1 MDGIGERISLIIE
14 KRNLKKVQF
23 ANAINVDQSYVSQ
36 LAAGKRNPSDRTIA
50 DICREFGVSE
60 LWLRTGEGEM
70 FIDLGE
76 EEELLQAMEEIH
88 LSDDVLI
95 KEIILT
101 YWRMPDDEK
110 AALRKMVETLLKM
123 HKEKAGQ

>member
-1 MDGIGERISLIIE
+1 MEPINERIAACIDA
-14 KRNLKKVQF
+14 LKIKKTVF
-23 ANAINVDQSYVSQ
+23 ADRINVSQAFVSQ
-36 LAAGKRNPSDRTIA
+36 LVKGVSQPSDRTIS
-50 DICREFGVSE
+50 DICRVFGVSE

-88 LSDDVLI
+88 LSDDALI

-110 AALRKMVETLLKM
+110 AALRKMVEALLKM